1 MIIAIDARPLT
12 TRQIGGTQQH
22 ARNIVSAWAASKINH
37 DFLLICDK
45 VPARDPDYEDTFIA
59 SLPVNFH
66 RVEINGFGSWR
77 PFTIGSRILSSLSRT
92 LSRLGTQ
99 AYHSFTPAVPRT
111 TVCPVVQTIHDLS
124 FELDPTMRR
133 SPQSSELRKSVRTGL
148 TRAAAV
154 VAVSSQTKSDI
165 ASVYH
170 IPPERIAVVY
180 NGINPAFVPQ
190 PDDTIRQQLKRVYDV
205 SGQYIIAVGSDIPR
219 RNYGRMLEAMHKF
232 WRIEPRIRLVLAGR
246 QSWRDSS
253 IYAATAAAR
262 ENDRIRFVES
272 PTDIELAQ
280 LYRDAM
286 ATCCA
291 SSFEG
296 FGLSVLE
303 SMACGTPAACSEMQS
318 LKEVAG
324 DAAVY
329 FAHDDSD
336 AICEALLALAQDVE
350 YRRQLKYR
358 GLARAQLFT
367 WPMAGKL
374 ILNVLEGAAAGMP
387 AGAVIA

>member
-1 MIIAIDARPLT
+1 MIIAVDARPLM

-22 ARNIVSAWAASKINH
+22 ARNIVSAWASSRVNH

-45 VPARDPDYEDTFIA
+45 VKAHDPDYEDSFIA

-66 RVEINGFGSWR
+66 RVEISGFASWR

-92 LSRLGTQ
+92 LGRLGTQ

-111 TVCPVVQTIHDLS
+111 QICPVVQTIHDLS
-124 FELDPTMRR
+124 FELDPSMRR
-133 SPQSSELRKSVRTGL
+133 SPQSAELRKSVRAGL
-148 TRAAAV
+148 QRAAAV
-154 VAVSSQTKSDI
+154 IAVSSQTKSDI

-170 IPPERIAVVY
+170 VPQERIAVVY
-180 NGINPAFVPQ
+180 NGINPAFLPQ
-190 PDDTIRQQLKRVYDV
+190 QDDAIRQQLKRVYDI

-219 RNYGRMLEAMHKF
+219 RNYARMLEAMYKV
-232 WRIEPRIRLVLAGR
+232 WRVEPGIRLVLAGR
-246 QSWRDSS
+246 QVWRESS
-253 IYAATAAAR
+253 IYSATASAR
-262 ENDRIRFVES
+262 EHDRIRFVES

-280 LYRDAM
+280 LYRDAI

-318 LKEVAG
+318 LKEVAS

-336 AICEALLALAQDVE
+336 AICETLLALVQDVE

-387 AGAVIA
+387 AGAVVS